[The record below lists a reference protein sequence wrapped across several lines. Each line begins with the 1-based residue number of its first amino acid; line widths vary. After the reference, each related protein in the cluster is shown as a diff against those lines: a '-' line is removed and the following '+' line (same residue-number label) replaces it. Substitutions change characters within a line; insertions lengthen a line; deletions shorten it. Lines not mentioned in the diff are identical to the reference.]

1 MTTTIPK
8 PTSPTA
14 TPTQTADPLVG
25 QQTGT
30 ESALSTWAGPY
41 VTDMLGRGQA
51 LGQMPYQAYTGPLTA
66 GQSDLQ
72 GQAFTGLANLTVPT
86 EQMGAFVPKSF
97 TETGTAQE
105 YMNPYLQAALDP
117 QIAEARRQAEIQRIQ
132 DAGRLT
138 RAGAFGGS
146 RQAVM
151 EAEGNRGLL
160 DRIAGIT
167 GTGYR
172 DAFDKAM
179 AQFNV
184 EQGRE
189 QAARDAANTFGL
201 SALGAQTKGGDLQ
214 RAIEQEGIAADRAQ
228 FEEERDFP
236 YKQVQYMQS
245 LLQGLPLAAQQYTYA
260 QPSALS
266 ELYGG
271 VGGIMGLYESL
282 FGGNKSTTT
291 PAPAV
296 NNIPIYN
303 PALSGVDGTTY
314 AGTTNPSLDL
324 GT

>member
-1 MTTTIPK
+1 MATEVGSPLSVPDAAK
-8 PTSPTA
+8 DTSG
-14 TPTQTADPLVG
+14 LVG

-260 QPSALS
+260 QPGAMSQLLS
-266 ELYGG
+266 GTGG
-271 VGGIMGLYESL
+271 VMDLYNSL
-282 FGGNKSTTT
+282 FGGNTSTTT
-291 PAPAV
+291 PAPV
-296 NNIPIYN
+296 VSSGTGNIGVGNEIAAN
-303 PALSGVDGTTY
+303 PTNIVD
-314 AGTTNPSLDL
+314 AGT
-324 GT
+324 